1 MSEAPITVYGT
12 VEDLIERPDHY
23 TTGGIETIS
32 FIEAKLT
39 DEEMAGYLIGNVIK
53 YVSRWRH
60 KGGAEDLKKARWYL
74 GRLIDREA

>member
-1 MSEAPITVYGT
+1 MSEAPLSIYTT
-12 VEDLIERPDHY
+12 VEDLIEHPGHY
-23 TTGGIETIS
+23 TTGGIETID

-60 KGGAEDLKKARWYL
+60 KGGVQDLQKARWYL
-74 GRLIDREA
+74 DRLIDKEA